1 MIMVNIILCSNK
13 FYLAV
18 RTSSLERA
26 VKSCVNSPLLTLD
39 EMFSVFILARH
50 TLFANLKENF
60 LSAV

>member
-1 MIMVNIILCSNK
+1 MIMVNSSNK

-39 EMFSVFILARH
+39 EMFSVFILARPH
-50 TLFANLKENF
+50 YLPI
-60 LSAV
+60 